1 MSIDRQRLE
10 QEALQFI
17 SKGQNEKAL
26 ERYVTLLKAEP
37 RDLRLRQQVAD
48 LYLKLS
54 RNPEAE
60 KHLREIAKQ
69 LRAGG
74 KDRMAIGV
82 YKQVIRLK
90 PDEAALYVEMG
101 DCYGA
106 ASLPQ
111 DAKASWTKAVE
122 MLARTRPDQAVEVVE
137 KLIRLDPGDM
147 PLKVRLAELCEA
159 ANWGERSSKEWRKLA
174 QEARRLGRIE
184 DRARFAEQ
192 ALRRR
197 PDDLES
203 LSEAADARNA
213 MGEYELALKHLQ
225 RALQQAPEA
234 LGVLRSLGEALDGL
248 GAKDKARSVW
258 REVARVAHREGDP
271 EGRAAA
277 LRRAAEAGETDPAV
291 LAELAEAQRL
301 AERAALRLTDQA
313 WAEPTSP
320 TELAL
325 WARAR
330 TLAQY
335 GFAERARVEVE
346 RTGSRALSLLVLL
359 AELRA
364 EVGDG
369 KGAAQVLRA
378 LNPSKP
384 EAIEQIG
391 VRISVLEGRDA
402 LGLPSRPASPAPADD
417 DELLEDEP
425 TGGGD
430 EDELLDDD
438 ALDEGMVEELD
449 EDGLV
454 DEGDGEGDGDAG
466 DDGGWPT
473 DDGLEAEDDPP
484 TGGADEDA
492 SWSFLDEPAPAAAAP
507 DLAADLFADVLGP
520 PAAPSASAPRPAPAA
535 RPLPVAVEDA
545 FALLLVGA
553 LDAAEAAAKRDRTL
567 HGERALAAI
576 LERRG
581 DAGTAL
587 RGLQDAL
594 DESAEADPGYAEAL
608 LALAA
613 LNIGAGK
620 ARRAQRQMDEAADL
634 LGAAAEPELGRL
646 RRAMALLGL

>member
-69 LRAGG
+69 LRASG

-184 DRARFAEQ
+184 DRARFAEL

-197 PDDLES
+197 SDDLES

-271 EGRAAA
+271 QGRAAA
-277 LRRAAEAGETDPAV
+277 LRRAAESGETDPAV

-301 AERAALRLTDQA
+301 ADRAAFRLTDQA

-320 TELAL
+320 TELAV

-402 LGLPSRPASPAPADD
+402 LGLPSRPATPPAADD

-430 EDELLDDD
+430 DDELLGDDD
-438 ALDEGMVEELD
+438 SLDEGMVDELEDD
-449 EDGLV
+449 ELEDQ
-454 DEGDGEGDGDAG
+454 GDGDAQ

-473 DDGLEAEDDPP
+473 DDGLEATDDPP

-492 SWSFLDEPAPAAAAP
+492 SWSFLDDPAPAAAAP

-520 PAAPSASAPRPAPAA
+520 PSAPSAGAPRPAPAA
-535 RPLPVAVEDA
+535 RLLPPAVEDA

-576 LERRG
+576 SERRG
-581 DAGTAL
+581 DAGSAL